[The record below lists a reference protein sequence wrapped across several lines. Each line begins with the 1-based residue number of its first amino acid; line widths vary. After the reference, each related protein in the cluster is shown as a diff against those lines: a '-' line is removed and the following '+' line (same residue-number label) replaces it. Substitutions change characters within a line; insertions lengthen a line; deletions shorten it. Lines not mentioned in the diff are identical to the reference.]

1 MIGEIADGGNK
12 WGISTPRVYVLQ
24 IVPLVSLV
32 SSYQKTVRPFLAFKS
47 CIWLRAILNIFPI
60 QSHKLL
66 SWSPS
71 SPKKKKIV
79 KAVSYFTH
87 QMPLWKNVNGIF
99 AHHCLFTKTMLLE
112 VIPGDS
118 SDPTSF
124 ANEKPT
130 HLLLLEDFCIMG
142 FVASKVPPYET
153 SSKITWANECRWFK
167 FPFVRKRADDWI
179 SLV

>member
-32 SSYQKTVRPFLAFKS
+32 SSNQKTYASPFLAFKS

-71 SPKKKKIV
+71 SPKKKKDSKGSFLLCTPDAIV
-79 KAVSYFTH
+79 
-87 QMPLWKNVNGIF
+87 
-99 AHHCLFTKTMLLE
+99 
-112 VIPGDS
+112 
-118 SDPTSF
+118 
-124 ANEKPT
+124 EK
-130 HLLLLEDFCIMG
+130 C
-142 FVASKVPPYET
+142 
-153 SSKITWANECRWFK
+153 
-167 FPFVRKRADDWI
+167 
-179 SLV
+179 